1 VVGGEVSNPLI
12 DALEIAPEG
21 SPAFNTISNIIE
33 TQSHDAGI
41 WFQPSHDIY
50 GNPL

>member
-1 VVGGEVSNPLI
+1 MKLPILAA
-12 DALEIAPEG
+12 ALVLLAG
-21 SPAFNTISNIIE
+21 AATAQTTFNTISNIIE